1 MSKKIQVLLLT
12 SSMLIIAF
20 VMIGSLG
27 VHASGA
33 SNSGD
38 VTLKHIG
45 VYSEVL
51 YRVRAEYVEEPNM
64 STVTDGA
71 LHGLLESLDADSSY
85 LTTSEYK
92 VFEQK
97 TEGKANNG
105 GIAKSL
111 RDCRANIGL
120 AFCFLLLE
128 NLVFRWGEIAGVSV
142 QRFQQTVQRAVCD
155 RAHVGLFHIF
165 RATR

>member
-27 VHASGA
+27 MHASGA
-33 SNSGD
+33 SSSGD

-64 STVTDGA
+64 SSVTNGA
-71 LHGLLESLDADSSY
+71 LPGLLESLPPDPSY
-85 LTTSEYK
+85 LPPP
-92 VFEQK
+92 QH
-97 TEGKANNG
+97 N
-105 GIAKSL
+105 
-111 RDCRANIGL
+111 
-120 AFCFLLLE
+120 AF
-128 NLVFRWGEIAGVSV
+128 NPTQSD
-142 QRFQQTVQRAVCD
+142 T
-155 RAHVGLFHIF
+155 
-165 RATR
+165 